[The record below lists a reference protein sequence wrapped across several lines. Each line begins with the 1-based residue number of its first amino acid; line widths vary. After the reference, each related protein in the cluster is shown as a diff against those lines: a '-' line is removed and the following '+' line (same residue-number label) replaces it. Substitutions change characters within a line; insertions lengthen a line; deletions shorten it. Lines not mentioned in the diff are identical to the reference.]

1 MMSGCMIINLILS
14 IPGALIKSGALPVQ
28 VVENGGDEKK
38 EAIKKVPLGEDREI
52 LPVVRNE

>member
-1 MMSGCMIINLILS
+1 MSSCAIVNLLLS

-28 VVENGGDEKK
+28 VVENEADEKK
-38 EAIKKVPLGEDREI
+38 DAIDKVPLGEEREI